1 MRNIPKAYDHGRGII
16 IIDVWTWARSF
27 KATIYLEKR
36 EKSTEVWQKARRE
49 KTALQAMAGHKE
61 RKLMFSL

>member
-27 KATIYLEKR
+27 KATIYLEK
-36 EKSTEVWQKARRE
+36 STAVWQKARRE